1 MIIPVNKPAGMT
13 SQSVVARV
21 KRMFREQ
28 GKVVKIGH
36 SGTLDPMCTGVLP
49 ILTDRDTKL
58 ADLLPSDKRY
68 SAGLLLGKETDTED
82 VTGEIINEY
91 PVTVKEADVMAAASY
106 FVGKILQVP
115 PMYSAIKIGGQRLYD
130 LARAGVTVE
139 RKAREI
145 TVYSLNVKKGV
156 AEFEYD
162 LDVRCSSGTYIRTL
176 CADIGKKLGCGG
188 CMSYLQR
195 TESNGF
201 TLDNCVT
208 LEELSEAISRGEES
222 KYSYLCENV
231 FEYLYAVKLDNTA
244 VGYYMNGGI
253 INRQRV
259 YREAGVESGLVRVY
273 SPENVF
279 LGLGLMTEEGL
290 KAEWRTER

>member
-1 MIIPVNKPAGMT
+1 MIIPINKPAGMT
-13 SQSVVARV
+13 SQSVVARI

-82 VTGEIINEY
+82 VTGEVINEY
-91 PVTVKEADVMAAASY
+91 PVTVKEADVTAAASC

-115 PMYSAIKIGGQRLYD
+115 PMYSAIKVGGQRLYD

-145 TVYSLNVKKGV
+145 TVYSLDVKKGTS
-156 AEFEYD
+156 EFEYD
-162 LDVRCSSGTYIRTL
+162 LDVKCSTGTYIRTL

-201 TLDNCVT
+201 KLDNCVT
-208 LEELSEAISRGEES
+208 LEELSEAISRGEEW
-222 KYSYLCENV
+222 KYSYSCERV
-231 FEYLYAVKLDNTA
+231 FQHLNAVKLDNTA
-244 VGYYMNGGI
+244 VDYYMNGGI

-259 YREAGVESGLVRVY
+259 YRETGVESGLVRVY
-273 SPENVF
+273 SPENAF

-290 KAEWRTER
+290 KAEWRSER

>member
-13 SQSVVARV
+13 SQSVVARI

-91 PVTVKEADVMAAASY
+91 PVTVKEADVTAAASC

-115 PMYSAIKIGGQRLYD
+115 PMYSAIKVGGQRLYD

-145 TVYSLNVKKGV
+145 TVYSLGVKKGIS
-156 AEFEYD
+156 EFEYD
-162 LDVRCSSGTYIRTL
+162 LDVKCSSGTYIRTL
-176 CADIGKKLGCGG
+176 CADIGKRLGCGG

-201 TLDNCVT
+201 KLDNCVT
-208 LEELSEAISRGEES
+208 LEELFEAVIRGEES
-222 KYSYLCENV
+222 KYSYSCERV
-231 FEYLYAVKLDNTA
+231 FQHLNAVRLDNTA
-244 VGYYMNGGI
+244 VDYYINGGI

-259 YREAGVESGLVRVY
+259 YREVGVESGLVRVY
-273 SPENVF
+273 SPENIF

-290 KAEWRTER
+290 KAEWRSER

>member
-82 VTGEIINEY
+82 VTGEIINEC
-91 PVTVKEADVMAAASY
+91 PVTVKEAEVTAAASY

-231 FEYLYAVKLDNTA
+231 FEYLNAVKLDNTA
-244 VGYYMNGGI
+244 VDYYMNGGI